1 MVKAEKSFVSRSFV
15 FSITLVYAVFFSF
28 SGLKAQPP
36 QFKIYSYIETYSL
49 IAIQQ
54 MVEHKIPAS
63 VTLAQAIYESSSGT
77 SQLARKSNNHFG
89 IKCHVAWMGDT
100 IVKTD
105 DTLNECFRK
114 YPSIL
119 ESYTD
124 HSLFLTSRARYS
136 ALFSLDLKDYKS
148 WCTGLKEAGYAT
160 STSYAQQLI
169 KIIEENKLY
178 ELDGYDYLNQ
188 EIRSL
193 AKEAELKYSK
203 YTGLGFSLKDL
214 SRTGVLWLETSNMDL
229 STLDL
234 LIKQKQKGNTSIA
247 GN

>member
-1 MVKAEKSFVSRSFV
+1 MSKTKNLFASRLFLLVSAIFN
-15 FSITLVYAVFFSF
+15 LGFFS
-28 SGLKAQPP
+28 STRLNAQPP
-36 QFKIYSYIETYSL
+36 QFKIYTYIETYSV

-54 MVEHKIPAS
+54 MIAHKIPAS

-89 IKCHVAWMGDT
+89 IKCHVAWLGDT

-114 YPSIL
+114 YPSIT

-124 HSLFLTSRARYS
+124 HSIFLASRVRYS
-136 ALFSLDLKDYKS
+136 ALFNLELMDYKA
-148 WCTGLKEAGYAT
+148 WCMGLKEAGYAT
-160 STSYAQQLI
+160 SPSYAQQLI

-178 ELDGYDYLNQ
+178 ELDGYDYLMQ
-188 EIRSL
+188 EIKSL
-193 AKEAELKYSK
+193 AKEAKLKYSK

-214 SRTGVLWLETSNMDL
+214 SRAGVLWLDPSSMDL
-229 STLDL
+229 HTLDL

>member
-1 MVKAEKSFVSRSFV
+1 MRKTKNPFTSRLFLLVSGLFYLGL
-15 FSITLVYAVFFSF
+15 FSSTS
-28 SGLKAQPP
+28 LKAQPP
-36 QFKIYSYIETYSL
+36 QFKIYAYIETYSV

-54 MVEHKIPAS
+54 MVAHKIPAS

-89 IKCHVAWMGDT
+89 IKCHVAWIGDT

-114 YPSIL
+114 YPSIT

-136 ALFSLDLKDYKS
+136 ALFNLELKDYKA
-148 WCTGLKEAGYAT
+148 WCVGLKEAGYAT
-160 STSYAQQLI
+160 SPSYAQQLI

-178 ELDGYDYLNQ
+178 ELDGYDHLRQ

-193 AKEAELKYSK
+193 AKDAELKYSK

-214 SRTGVLWLETSNMDL
+214 SRAGVLWLEASNMDL